1 MLRPEHPW
9 KGPSL
14 HAIDGTLL
22 LRQGEGGDAVAG
34 AFPRVKADL
43 VSGTARVPSDRLP
56 QGLERLMAV
65 VPGLGRLVPGRVWSG
80 VEGYLPDMLPVIG
93 WSGTMPGLVH
103 AFGFSGH
110 GFQLAPGVGAVLAE
124 LIATGAT
131 ETPIDTFSLA
141 RFSGELAFNDKLW
154 HEFDPELVAR
164 FRKRPAAD
172 DAAGGRSAEKTA

>member
-1 MLRPEHPW
+1 
-9 KGPSL
+9 
-14 HAIDGTLL
+14 
-22 LRQGEGGDAVAG
+22 
-34 AFPRVKADL
+34 
-43 VSGTARVPSDRLP
+43 
-56 QGLERLMAV
+56 
-65 VPGLGRLVPGRVWSG
+65 
-80 VEGYLPDMLPVIG
+80 
-93 WSGTMPGLVH
+93 
-103 AFGFSGH
+103 
-110 GFQLAPGVGAVLAE
+110 LAE